1 MSEGMGMA
9 TEPNNDDIKKTFEPL
24 IILGVFWS
32 LFGVVVLVA
41 TAFVEATPQVPL
53 MRGVVTNLLAGT
65 LLLGVGLFSFF
76 KGRANQ
82 RRKGLIS

>member
-1 MSEGMGMA
+1 MA
-9 TEPNNDDIKKTFEPL
+9 TEQNNDDIKKTFEPL

-32 LFGVVVLVA
+32 IFGIVVLVA
-41 TAFVEATPQVPL
+41 TVFVEATPQVPL

-65 LLLGVGLFSFF
+65 LLLGVGLFSLL

>member
-1 MSEGMGMA
+1 MA
-9 TEPNNDDIKKTFEPL
+9 TAPNNDDIKKTFEPL

-53 MRGVVTNLLAGT
+53 MRGVVTNLIAGS
-65 LLLGVGLFSFF
+65 LLLGVGAVSVL

-82 RRKGLIS
+82 RRKGINS